1 MYCFKLKPNFLYS
14 ILGQPCWFC
23 NYQIHSICMLTCS
36 RSLTRQVAKKK
47 VSRKKVFL
55 VLFPSPVSLRV
66 CLCIRPRQALTKT
79 CAFLSL
85 HCFCA
90 WHRDCQN
97 RFQSFIHTRRYSE
110 RPGRVDI
117 WVKLNQR
124 MHSSTLSPKAEMIYS
139 YVFFYFKKLPPYTL
153 VGFDLTTQ
161 SSSLL
166 VGRWR
171 RYH

>member
-1 MYCFKLKPNFLYS
+1 MLISAVLFTNQPPKLQGRNIVKIIQFRATYIFKIDTILMYCFKLKPNFLYS

-117 WVKLNQR
+117 
-124 MHSSTLSPKAEMIYS
+124 
-139 YVFFYFKKLPPYTL
+139 
-153 VGFDLTTQ
+153 
-161 SSSLL
+161 
-166 VGRWR
+166 
-171 RYH
+171 